1 MIKSGDTISLSGN
14 EYVKINPGYY
24 KNVTY
29 EIEKIENG
37 LHHTEKMT
45 FGSVDPTHGN
55 GVRFTRTIDD
65 TAKRTI
71 FKPGETYV
79 LTEETVFANGDCLP
93 TNKISAIL
101 GQSVNVEGIAA
112 ADRKTKVMISKTE
125 IGGGKELPGCE
136 MELYDEENNLIHSW
150 TSSAVAENLEE
161 FLEPGKTY
169 RLVEKSPA
177 PGYSYAEDVT
187 FTVNEDGTVD
197 RVIMVDKPTRIVLS
211 KKKITNSEELPGA
224 LLQVVDKDGNV
235 VEEWISTD
243 QPHEIVAKLVVDE
256 SYVLREVRPADGWAY
271 AEDVPFKVSHD
282 GTVDQVKMEDKPTHV
297 VVSKKKITGKEELP
311 GCHLV
316 IKDKNGNV
324 VDEWTSSTTP
334 HEIVAK
340 LIAGETYTLIEI
352 RPEDGY
358 SVAEN
363 IEFTVSKDGSID
375 MVEMFDDVTHVEFG
389 KVNPN
394 GTLLSGGRI
403 QIKDLYGNVLVDF
416 VPDGT
421 VYRID
426 GVLKA
431 GETYVIHEVSAPGGY
446 RVSEDQEFIMPLG
459 QETKEIRFVNY
470 AISSGGGGGGTTP
483 GKRQLSIRKYDP
495 VNQIGV
501 AGAELTV
508 YSVDGSLYLKGITDE
523 SGYLIFTMPTD
534 GTYTYQET
542 EAPAGYY
549 LNPTVQYLYIKD
561 GKVTNPENRTLYDY
575 PNVEVILEKKDSE
588 DGTAVPDTLLQV
600 TDPDGQV
607 VFHGRTDETGECKVL
622 AGKAGTYR
630 IVEIEPANGYERSE
644 APWQF
649 LVSYDGT
656 IAGETTL
663 YNEKTDKK
671 VGIGRIYAHYE
682 STNGSS
688 GSYGLGVPDWLKQP
702 KAGDTTDSFKW
713 YVLATIFAI
722 GAGGLVLIG
731 RRKGKKKDDEA

>member
-1 MIKSGDTISLSGN
+1 
-14 EYVKINPGYY
+14 
-24 KNVTY
+24 
-29 EIEKIENG
+29 
-37 LHHTEKMT
+37 
-45 FGSVDPTHGN
+45 
-55 GVRFTRTIDD
+55 
-65 TAKRTI
+65 
-71 FKPGETYV
+71 
-79 LTEETVFANGDCLP
+79 
-93 TNKISAIL
+93 
-101 GQSVNVEGIAA
+101 
-112 ADRKTKVMISKTE
+112 
-125 IGGGKELPGCE
+125 
-136 MELYDEENNLIHSW
+136 
-150 TSSAVAENLEE
+150 
-161 FLEPGKTY
+161 
-169 RLVEKSPA
+169 
-177 PGYSYAEDVT
+177 
-187 FTVNEDGTVD
+187 
-197 RVIMVDKPTRIVLS
+197 MVDKPTHIVLS

-243 QPHEIVAKLVVDE
+243 KPHEIVAKLVVDE

-271 AEDVPFKVSHD
+271 AEDVPFKVSHDGTVDYVKMEDKPTHVVISKQEITGSKELPGCTLQVIDKNGNVVDEWVSTDQPHEIKEKLIADEEYTLREVRPADGWAYAEDIPFKVSHD

-324 VDEWTSSTTP
+324 VDEWTSSTIP

-352 RPEDGY
+352 RPADGY
-358 SVAEN
+358 SVAES
-363 IEFTVSKDGSID
+363 IEFTVSKDGSVD

-394 GTLLSGGRI
+394 GTLLSGGQI
-403 QIKDLYGNVLVDF
+403 QIKDLDGNVLVDF

-421 VYRID
+421 VYRVD

-459 QETKEIRFVNY
+459 QETKEIRFVNF
-470 AISSGGGGGGTTP
+470 AINGGGSGGGTTP

-501 AGAELTV
+501 AGAKLTV
-508 YSVDGSLYLKGITDE
+508 YSADGSLYLKGITDE
-523 SGYLIFTMPTD
+523 SGYLTFAMPAD

-549 LNPTVQYLYIKD
+549 LNPAVQYLYIKD

-600 TDPDGQV
+600 TDPAGQV
-607 VFHGRTDETGECKVL
+607 VFHGRTDEAGACKVP

-663 YNEKTDKK
+663 YNEKIDKR

-713 YVLATIFAI
+713 YVLATIFAM

>member
-1 MIKSGDTISLSGN
+1 
-14 EYVKINPGYY
+14 
-24 KNVTY
+24 
-29 EIEKIENG
+29 
-37 LHHTEKMT
+37 
-45 FGSVDPTHGN
+45 
-55 GVRFTRTIDD
+55 
-65 TAKRTI
+65 
-71 FKPGETYV
+71 
-79 LTEETVFANGDCLP
+79 
-93 TNKISAIL
+93 
-101 GQSVNVEGIAA
+101 
-112 ADRKTKVMISKTE
+112 
-125 IGGGKELPGCE
+125 
-136 MELYDEENNLIHSW
+136 
-150 TSSAVAENLEE
+150 
-161 FLEPGKTY
+161 
-169 RLVEKSPA
+169 
-177 PGYSYAEDVT
+177 
-187 FTVNEDGTVD
+187 
-197 RVIMVDKPTRIVLS
+197 
-211 KKKITNSEELPGA
+211 
-224 LLQVVDKDGNV
+224 
-235 VEEWISTD
+235 
-243 QPHEIVAKLVVDE
+243 
-256 SYVLREVRPADGWAY
+256 
-271 AEDVPFKVSHD
+271 
-282 GTVDQVKMEDKPTHV
+282 
-297 VVSKKKITGKEELP
+297 
-311 GCHLV
+311 
-316 IKDKNGNV
+316 
-324 VDEWTSSTTP
+324 
-334 HEIVAK
+334 
-340 LIAGETYTLIEI
+340 
-352 RPEDGY
+352 
-358 SVAEN
+358 
-363 IEFTVSKDGSID
+363 

-713 YVLATIFAI
+713 YVLATIFAM